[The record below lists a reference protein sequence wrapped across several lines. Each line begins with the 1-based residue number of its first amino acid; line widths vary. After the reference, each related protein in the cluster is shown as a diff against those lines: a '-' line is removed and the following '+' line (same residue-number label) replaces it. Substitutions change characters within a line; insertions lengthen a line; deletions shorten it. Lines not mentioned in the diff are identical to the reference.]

1 MIRIDSLRSWS
12 SNISMR
18 LRLMACLGLLLGTL
32 APSTFAQVKD
42 TKPEYPNVEIQVT
55 FLKPGD
61 LKSFTADA
69 TIAAGAQ
76 ASFRCGRIGGVS
88 DISWSFMERSEFGD
102 IYKFTR
108 FFPQGKDRQNSQRE
122 VLYMGRETLI
132 WQDEDQRV
140 TIKPRPPAEP

>member
-1 MIRIDSLRSWS
+1 
-12 SNISMR
+12 
-18 LRLMACLGLLLGTL
+18 MACLVLLLGMLTSR
-32 APSTFAQVKD
+32 AFAQVKD

-61 LKSFTADA
+61 LKSFTTYA
-69 TIAAGAQ
+69 TVASGAQ
-76 ASFRCGRIGGVS
+76 ASFRCGRMGGVS
-88 DISWSFMERSEFGD
+88 DIGWSFMERSEFGD

-108 FFPQGKDRQNSQRE
+108 FFPQAKDRQNSQRE

-140 TIKPRPPAEP
+140 TIKPRPPVEP